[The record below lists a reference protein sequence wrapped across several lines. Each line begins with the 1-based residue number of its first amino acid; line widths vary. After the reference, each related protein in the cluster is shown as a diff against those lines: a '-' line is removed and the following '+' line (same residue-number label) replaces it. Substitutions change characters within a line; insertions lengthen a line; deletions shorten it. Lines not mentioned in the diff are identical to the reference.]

1 MALTV
6 RFRYAAQDLLEAQ
19 VAMRE
24 FRTVERWA
32 FRLLF
37 PAFALGIVAGG
48 YLIIKGFVVVG
59 IAWIVAF
66 VLLPATV
73 IMMPGIQARRAMQK
87 FPYLREDIV
96 AEFADDGLRLV
107 TTQSNAFLSWNLFVA
122 VRETNN
128 VLLLLR
134 QDSHMQIFPKRAFS
148 ADELSSIRMFLEKNV
163 HSTEKEE

>member
-6 RFRYAAQDLLEAQ
+6 RFRYTARDLLAAQT
-19 VAMRE
+19 AMRE
-24 FRTVERWA
+24 FRPVERWA

-37 PAFALGIVAGG
+37 PAFALGIVVGS
-48 YLIIKGFVVVG
+48 YLIIKGFVPVG
-59 IAWIVAF
+59 IVWIVAF
-66 VLLPATV
+66 VLLPAAV
-73 IMMPGIQARRAMQK
+73 IMMPGIQARRAMQR

-122 VRETNN
+122 VHETND

-134 QDSHMQIFPKRAFS
+134 QDGHMQIFPKRAFS
-148 ADELSSIRMFLEKNV
+148 GDELSSMQMLIEKNIR
-163 HSTEKEE
+163 STEKEE